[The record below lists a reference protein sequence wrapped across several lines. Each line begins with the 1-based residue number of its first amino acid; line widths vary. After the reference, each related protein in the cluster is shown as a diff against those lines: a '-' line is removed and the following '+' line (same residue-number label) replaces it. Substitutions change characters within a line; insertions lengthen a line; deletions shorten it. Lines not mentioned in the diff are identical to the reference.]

1 MGGGVDVGG
10 QAVGEHSYAMDE
22 AQAVCA
28 DGEAQFEFP
37 RLKGRADGLSL
48 CGDGKVVPRRFH
60 LVVLNDEMA
69 IDCIGGKNVEG
80 KPEVVSVF
88 GPGIPINVK
97 RDAEIAAE
105 KMGILRGGGR
115 HGKELEALVGSG
127 FNIIIERVPI
137 EVVAKSRC
145 QTPVRGNLPLDQK
158 RNLERESATALVWGT
173 GVVCEEECRT
183 CLQTKSEIESLIVG
197 GIGAGTGSRG
207 IGLRVDIG
215 GEHKKCDNDG

>member
-1 MGGGVDVGG
+1 MGRRVDVGG

-22 AQAVCA
+22 AQAVGA
-28 DGEAQFEFP
+28 DGEAQFELP

-48 CGDGKVVPRRFH
+48 SGDGKVVPRRFH
-60 LVVLNDEMA
+60 LVVLDDEMA

-145 QTPVRGNLPLDQK
+145 QTPVRGDLPLDQK
-158 RNLERESATALVWGT
+158 RNLERESTTAFVWGT
-173 GVVCEEECRT
+173 GIVCEEVSRT
-183 CLQTKSEIESLIVG
+183 CLQTKSEIESLFVG

-207 IGLRVDIG
+207 IGLRVNIG
-215 GEHKKCDNDG
+215 GEYKKCDNDG